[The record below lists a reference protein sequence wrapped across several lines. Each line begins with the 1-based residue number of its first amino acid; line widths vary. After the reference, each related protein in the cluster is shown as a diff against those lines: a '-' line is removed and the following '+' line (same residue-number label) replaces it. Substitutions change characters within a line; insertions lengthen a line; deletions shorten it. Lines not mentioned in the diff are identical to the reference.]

1 MLPRIKENPGFVA
14 VTTETKILIAVEI
27 SHLDI
32 DHEFKCNFMS
42 LCVPQFVSLSCVVSL
57 QSIVIVAHCRLF
69 LTSSI
74 RVVRNSGLENGNN
87 KSRSN
92 ALGSKANQHFYEN
105 VQLFSKYFSLC
116 CKQPRHPQFEVYST
130 VPNKRAG
137 TAIYQKLILLA
148 AQHY

>member
-57 QSIVIVAHCRLF
+57 QSIV
-69 LTSSI
+69 
-74 RVVRNSGLENGNN
+74 NSNC
-87 KSRSN
+87 S
-92 ALGSKANQHFYEN
+92 ALPIILDFFNSCGTKLRIWKKAITKADRM
-105 VQLFSKYFSLC
+105 L
-116 CKQPRHPQFEVYST
+116 
-130 VPNKRAG
+130 
-137 TAIYQKLILLA
+137 
-148 AQHY
+148 